1 MSLTAWNVK
10 DIIIFYY
17 SKRNSGFFV
26 CLTRL
31 MIHRARFLTFFFQ
44 QFFFGLAR
52 MLVFFSKTFCVGK
65 SLKKK
70 FFMAYREK
78 NGRDHS
84 NFLEFSSKKRS
95 KMGLKLCLP
104 FFAFCGFFSR
114 KKGHF
119 YMTTEGFTLDFTR
132 WDFLVL
138 SKKKDLQGL

>member
-44 QFFFGLAR
+44 QFFFWAGQDAC
-52 MLVFFSKTFCVGK
+52 FFSKTFCVGK
-65 SLKKK
+65 SLKKI
-70 FFMAYREK
+70 FSWLTEK
-78 NGRDHS
+78 KMEGIIQI
-84 NFLEFSSKKRS
+84 FWKFSSKKRS

-114 KKGHF
+114 KKRPLLHDYRGIYFGF
-119 YMTTEGFTLDFTR
+119 YKVGFFS
-132 WDFLVL
+132 
-138 SKKKDLQGL
+138 SK